1 MPSVQGTQDQ
11 QNADGFPFFRPLDGG
26 HLAASDFNPWRMLCL
41 ISVHH
46 FCASFQEN
54 HKMPESNVWP
64 PKPDLPDPLTE
75 YDGVIAA
82 KLAALSETKTGP
94 NRILLIK
101 ALREQE
107 GLDLRQAIAVADSY
121 CDRHG
126 LFLTSKATWTFG
138 LGGYGLFVTALCAVT
153 FGGYMVEARRAVVLR
168 QPHHHAAL
176 LALDGQEMAVMFAF
190 LALCIL
196 NAIILVPM
204 LPHLRR
210 HFKR

>member
-1 MPSVQGTQDQ
+1 
-11 QNADGFPFFRPLDGG
+11 
-26 HLAASDFNPWRMLCL
+26 
-41 ISVHH
+41 
-46 FCASFQEN
+46 
-54 HKMPESNVWP
+54 MPESNVWP

-75 YDGVIAA
+75 YDDVIAA
-82 KLAALSETKTGP
+82 KLAASSPAVSGRLTLVK
-94 NRILLIK
+94 I
-101 ALREQE
+101 LREQE
-107 GLDLRQAIAVADSY
+107 GLDLRQAIAVANSY
-121 CDRHG
+121 CNRHG
-126 LFLTSKATWTFG
+126 LFVSGRATKA
-138 LGGYGLFVTALCAVT
+138 FVWGRCGIAFAAVCAVT
-153 FGGYMVEARRAVVLR
+153 FGGYMVEARRAVVLK